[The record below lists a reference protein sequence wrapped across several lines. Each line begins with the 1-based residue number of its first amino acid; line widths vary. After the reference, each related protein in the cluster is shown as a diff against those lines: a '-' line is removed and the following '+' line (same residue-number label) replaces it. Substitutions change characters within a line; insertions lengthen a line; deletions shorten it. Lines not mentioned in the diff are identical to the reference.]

1 MSHIMQRVFLSFFL
15 LAIAINAELRKTKIA
30 VLPFSVS
37 TDIIGSSQDRSNLGK
52 ILTDRTS
59 STVAALGRFEI
70 VDRMQLET
78 LLKEKSPES
87 SGIVNDSTAV
97 EVGKASGADLV
108 VLGTVDHYRAEYSGE
123 GIAAQISLSV
133 QFIDPSSGTV
143 KNAIQIDQSGSGSS
157 TSEARLSAAGN
168 SVNSIIASIKEM
180 YPLDAR
186 IARVDPGEV
195 TINMGSEMGIR
206 KGQYYKVLR
215 EGSRII
221 DESTGEEIGTES
233 IETALI
239 KITSV
244 EKDYSRAK
252 VVKKSENIGAGD
264 MIRETR
270 PRTNLGISGGYSY
283 SGATSSIGSAPVI
296 TYTTYIRYGDID
308 TITPDF
314 SDFEALEK
322 LMGFF
327 LSIDFYQIR
336 NTNVMTGFNFAF
348 TNHSD
353 KFSSFVFDFRI
364 GYEFPVIAERL
375 FIPIGAGLGFG
386 SYTYKI
392 PYIYQLQSHL
402 TNYRTTVMESTA
414 LEEISTFTFG
424 VTAFSGLRVKVMRH
438 LGIFAHAGYRYH
450 PVVSEWSAKY
460 KTWEWDDEI
469 WDVREVEREFEIDQK
484 MLPHRD
490 VQLKG
495 LDMRIGVTYLF

>member
-1 MSHIMQRVFLSFFL
+1 MSHILQKVFLSFFL
-15 LAIAINAELRKTKIA
+15 LAIANNAEQRKTKIA

-52 ILTDRTS
+52 ILTDRTG
-59 STVAALGRFEI
+59 STVASQGRFEI

-87 SGIVNDSTAV
+87 SGTINDSTAV

-108 VLGTVDHYRAEYSGE
+108 VLGTVDYYRAEYSGE
-123 GIAAQISLSV
+123 GITAQISLNV

-186 IARVDPGEV
+186 IAKVDPGEV

-221 DESTGEEIGTES
+221 DESSGEEIGTES